1 VLVLG
6 LGFWGWGFGVWG
18 LGVGVGVVLE
28 QLHLGAADGGGRH
41 VLRRLHGCEHEG
53 LQQVVLDDV
62 AHDAEAIEVAAPP
75 LLRVRVRGRV
85 RVSTQGKGS
94 VSVR

>member
-1 VLVLG
+1 
-6 LGFWGWGFGVWG
+6 
-18 LGVGVGVVLE
+18 
-28 QLHLGAADGGGRH
+28 
-41 VLRRLHGCEHEG
+41 

-75 LLRVRVRGRV
+75 LLRVRVGGRV